1 MSAKTSTPIH
11 PVLSSRRSPRS
22 FDESAAMTKE
32 DLLAILEAA
41 RWAPSA
47 NNFQPWRFHVGV
59 RGDEVFQGL
68 IETLIPFN
76 ASWAKRASTLVLTSY
91 INQNEDGTPRAISGF
106 DTGLAVSQLTF
117 EAHSRGF
124 VAHQMAGFDSE
135 KAAETFGLPKNIT
148 PLVVIA
154 IGKQGPVEQLE
165 GVMLEREIATRERKD
180 LAEIV
185 IAGLPN

>member
-11 PVLSSRRSPRS
+11 PVLSNRRSPRS
-22 FDESAAMTKE
+22 FDENAAMTKE

-124 VAHQMAGFDSE
+124 VAHQMAGFDSD
-135 KAAETFGLPKNIT
+135 KAVEIFGLPKNIS

-154 IGKQGPVEQLE
+154 IGKQGSLEQLE
-165 GVMLEREIATRERKD
+165 GVLLERETATRERKELSD
-180 LAEIV
+180 LV